1 MSFDL
6 DKKFEHMAI
15 LHEGIWYVPVHL
27 IEDARRAQTSASPV
41 AEWVN
46 KEQGFQYLVEPPLP
60 DGTKLYTASASP
72 SSTDAAGPTAEQA
85 SVPDD
90 LSAHEDMARD
100 AVAAVAS
107 MPRKDLKAAHAAA
120 VEDLLYWRRRAL
132 TAEVSAGAAGL
143 LGYIAEDALGMLRAG
158 RAPTISTS
166 TSKNGPWQVPI
177 YAALV
182 HAAAGPSAEQA
193 AKESDARYS
202 QGYSD
207 GCSEGRADLSAGAA
221 TKSEQEKS

>member
-27 IEDARRAQTSASPV
+27 IEDARRAQASASPV

-46 KEQGFQYLVEPPLP
+46 REQGFQYLVEPPLP

-132 TAEVSAGAAGL
+132 TAEVSAGDAAVALQAKLAGPVEEVVGLTDYHKNVLESCANWL
-143 LGYIAEDALGMLRAG
+143 LGRCDC
-158 RAPTISTS
+158 
-166 TSKNGPWQVPI
+166 
-177 YAALV
+177 
-182 HAAAGPSAEQA
+182 
-193 AKESDARYS
+193 RYVMK
-202 QGYSD
+202 G
-207 GCSEGRADLSAGAA
+207 
-221 TKSEQEKS
+221 